1 MSLPSVLIR
10 KSTGEIL
17 KQAPYPNED
26 MTPIQGL
33 DPDLEWKLKHTPF
46 ASPDYDSRIF
56 ELEQI
61 EEVTEEAHPVYP
73 DIKIYKKTFKTN
85 KRPDTD
91 INRAIENA
99 EEAANRDLVS
109 YRTDDKLFMLSIGIL
124 TRINAGIQPNAK
136 EQAILDKVMAF
147 DVKVWKN
154 DEEKNRKKDQVTAG
168 LEPDID
174 SGWEKLVWT
183 PNLTFTKPIRK

>member
-1 MSLPSVLIR
+1 MSLPAVLIR

-17 KQAPYPNED
+17 KQAPYPNVD

-33 DPDLEWKLKHTPF
+33 DPDLEWKLKFTPF
-46 ASPDYDSRIF
+46 PSPDYDSRIF
-56 ELEQI
+56 ILEQI
-61 EEVTEEAHPVYP
+61 EAITEEAHPEYP
-73 DIKIYKKTFKTN
+73 ELKTYKKTFKTN

-124 TRINAGIQPNAK
+124 ARINAGIQPNAK
-136 EQAILDKVMAF
+136 EQAILDQVMAF

-154 DEEKNRKKDQVTAG
+154 DEEKKRKIAQVLEG

-174 SGWEKLVWT
+174 AGWERLA
-183 PNLTFTKPIRK
+183 

>member
-1 MSLPSVLIR
+1 MSLPAVLIR

-17 KQAPYPNED
+17 KHAPYPNVD
-26 MTPIQGL
+26 MTPVQGL

-46 ASPDYDSRIF
+46 PSPAYDSRIF

-61 EEVTEEAHPVYP
+61 EAVTEEAHPEYP
-73 DIKIYKKTFKTN
+73 DLKMYKKAFKTN
-85 KRPDTD
+85 KRSNED
-91 INRAIENA
+91 INRSIDNA

-124 TRINAGIQPNAK
+124 ARINAGIQPNAK
-136 EQAILDKVMAF
+136 EQAILDQVMAF

-154 DEEKNRKKDQVTAG
+154 DEEKNRKKDQVLAG

-174 SGWEKLVWT
+174 AGWERLV
-183 PNLTFTKPIRK
+183 

>member
-1 MSLPSVLIR
+1 MSLPAVLIR

-17 KQAPYPNED
+17 KHAPYPNVD
-26 MTPIQGL
+26 MTPVQGL

-61 EEVTEEAHPVYP
+61 EEVTEEAHPEYA
-73 DIKIYKKTFKTN
+73 DLKMYKKTFKTN
-85 KRPDTD
+85 KRADED
-91 INRAIENA
+91 INRSIENA
-99 EEAANRDLVS
+99 EEAANREITN
-109 YRTDDKLFMLSIGIL
+109 YRTNEKLFMLAIGIL
-124 TRINAGIQPNAK
+124 VRVNAGTQPNTK
-136 EQAILDKVMAF
+136 EQGILNQVMEF

-154 DEEKNRKKDQVTAG
+154 DAEKKIKKDQVAAG

-174 SGWEKLVWT
+174 SGWEKLV
-183 PNLTFTKPIRK
+183 

>member
-1 MSLPSVLIR
+1 MSLPAVLIR

-17 KQAPYPNED
+17 KHAPYPNVD
-26 MTPIQGL
+26 MTPVQGL

-46 ASPDYDSRIF
+46 PTPAYDSRIF

-61 EEVTEEAHPVYP
+61 EEVTEEAHPEYA
-73 DIKIYKKTFKTN
+73 DLKMYKKTFKTN
-85 KRPDTD
+85 KRSNED
-91 INRAIENA
+91 INRSIDNA

-124 TRINAGIQPNAK
+124 ARINAGIQPNAK
-136 EQAILDKVMAF
+136 EQAILDQVMAF

-154 DEEKNRKKDQVTAG
+154 DEEKNRKKDQVLAG

-174 SGWEKLVWT
+174 AGWERLV
-183 PNLTFTKPIRK
+183 

>member
-17 KQAPYPNED
+17 KHAPYPNSD
-26 MTPIQGL
+26 MSPVQGL

-46 ASPDYDSRIF
+46 QSPDYDSRIF

-61 EEVTEEAHPVYP
+61 EAVTEEPHPTYP
-73 DIKIYKKTFKTN
+73 DLKIYKKTFKTN
-85 KRPDTD
+85 KRPDID
-91 INRAIENA
+91 INRSIENA
-99 EEAANRDLVS
+99 EEAANRELVS
-109 YRTDDKLFMLSIGIL
+109 YRNDDKLFMLSIGIL
-124 TRINAGIQPNAK
+124 ARINAGVQPNAK
-136 EQAILDKVMAF
+136 EQEILNQVMAF

-154 DEEKNRKKDQVTAG
+154 DEEKNRKKDQVAAG

-174 SGWEKLVWT
+174 TGWQKKV
-183 PNLTFTKPIRK
+183 

>member
-1 MSLPSVLIR
+1 MSLPAVLIR

-17 KQAPYPNED
+17 KHAPYPNVD
-26 MTPIQGL
+26 MTPVQGL

-46 ASPDYDSRIF
+46 PTPAYDSRIF

-61 EEVTEEAHPVYP
+61 EEVTEEAHPEYA
-73 DIKIYKKTFKTN
+73 DLKMYKKTFKTN
-85 KRPDTD
+85 KRSNED
-91 INRAIENA
+91 INRSIDNA

-124 TRINAGIQPNAK
+124 ARINAGIQPNAK
-136 EQAILDKVMAF
+136 EQAILDQVMAF

-154 DEEKNRKKDQVTAG
+154 DEEKNRKKDQVAQG

-174 SGWEKLVWT
+174 AGWERLV
-183 PNLTFTKPIRK
+183 